1 MDDSYQQE
9 LAREDDY
16 DQPQSLFSSLIENVP
31 HNNIQQVWKVTRHR
45 GQKSEPQHVILL
57 DDGSHLC
64 TCLWL
69 INRGIVCRHFF
80 RVVSY
85 SVNAQFH
92 ILLIFQCWYN
102 NKYIE
107 NKENMTPAYHN
118 IGENELYDELEQ
130 PLPQLSFQHLANF
143 RQTPNVIQLQ
153 GPKQK
158 YGFGMGYAKKAL
170 DLAIRTNKIDE
181 FVNQVKFFIESTKAE
196 LSEQEE
202 NRVSMHIGD
211 PLRVQ
216 HKGRQPNRY
225 KSCGEPQKKKAKH
238 AIRDVTNTT
247 NHEKEEVVNQRSKKG
262 ERRCKKCNQTGHYA
276 PRCPN
281 V

>member
-1 MDDSYQQE
+1 
-9 LAREDDY
+9 
-16 DQPQSLFSSLIENVP
+16 
-31 HNNIQQVWKVTRHR
+31 
-45 GQKSEPQHVILL
+45 
-57 DDGSHLC
+57 
-64 TCLWL
+64 
-69 INRGIVCRHFF
+69 
-80 RVVSY
+80 
-85 SVNAQFH
+85 
-92 ILLIFQCWYN
+92 
-102 NKYIE
+102 
-107 NKENMTPAYHN
+107 MTPAVYNN
-118 IGENELYDELEQ
+118 IGESELHDELEQ
-130 PLPQLSFQHLANF
+130 PLPQLSFQYLANF

-170 DLAIRTNKIDE
+170 DLAIRTDKVDE
-181 FVNQVKFFIESTKAE
+181 FVNQVKCFIESTKAE

-202 NRVSMHIGD
+202 NRVSMRIGD

-225 KSCGEPQKKKAKH
+225 RSCGEPQKKKAKH
-238 AIRDVTNTT
+238 AIRSVTNTVT
-247 NHEKEEVVNQRSKKG
+247 NHEEGEVTSSKKR